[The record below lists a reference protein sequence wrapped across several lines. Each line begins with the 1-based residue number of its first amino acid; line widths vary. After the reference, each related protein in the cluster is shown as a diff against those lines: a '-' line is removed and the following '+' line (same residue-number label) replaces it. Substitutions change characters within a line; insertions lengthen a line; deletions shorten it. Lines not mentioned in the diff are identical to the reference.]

1 VNASV
6 ASSLALTRVSL
17 GPLGGIESRR
27 HLTLNLHQRKTP
39 MSTPSEACTT
49 LYKILT
55 EEEHEHIWNPVPV
68 PGDYWLGTEVRH

>member
-1 VNASV
+1 
-6 ASSLALTRVSL
+6 
-17 GPLGGIESRR
+17 
-27 HLTLNLHQRKTP
+27 